1 MAINLADRPDLERRA
16 EDLADRLGLK
26 GRGRTAA
33 IIKRALAALEDSVE
47 HDDQKQLTIKA
58 SIDRYIDASCRLRAR
73 LAKDF
78 PGTSEP
84 LSASLQRTLYDQR
97 GLPERS

>member
-16 EDLADRLGLK
+16 EDLADRLGLQ
-26 GRGRTAA
+26 GRGRTTA
-33 IIKRALAALEDSVE
+33 IIERALAALEESVE
-47 HDDQKQLTIKA
+47 HHDQKQLAIKA
-58 SIDRYIDASCRLRAR
+58 SIDRYIDAGRRLRLG
-73 LAKDF
+73 LAKEF

-84 LSASLQRTLYDQR
+84 LSASLQRTLYDER